1 MYLVGG
7 VLMLV
12 SMVTM
17 IPSVVFT
24 NEYMKLF
31 LQFLD
36 RIGDGWLGY
45 MKRLRRFC
53 DSILCAYLSEI
64 LKLM

>member
-31 LQFLD
+31 LQSITGQVIPYNEELMIQMSSIQQYI
-36 RIGDGWLGY
+36 RIGRWP
-45 MKRLRRFC
+45 FP
-53 DSILCAYLSEI
+53 
-64 LKLM
+64 